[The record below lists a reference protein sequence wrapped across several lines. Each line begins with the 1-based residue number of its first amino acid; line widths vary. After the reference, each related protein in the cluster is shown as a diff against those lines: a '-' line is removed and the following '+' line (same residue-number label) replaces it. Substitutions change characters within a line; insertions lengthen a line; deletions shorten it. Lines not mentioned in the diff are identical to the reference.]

1 MISPEYYR
9 KTIENYDLIQLRQLR
24 DELLAEISRFEKD
37 EISLE
42 EKMIAPSPDVVY
54 QCNNDYLVQV
64 IELINQKFNASL
76 YDEDYEELN

>member
-1 MISPEYYR
+1 MMISPEHYR
-9 KTIENYDLIQLRQLR
+9 KTIEHYDLNQLRQLR
-24 DELLAEISRFEKD
+24 DELLAEIFRFEKD

-64 IELINQKFNASL
+64 IELINQKFNTSL
-76 YDEDYEELN
+76 YDEE